1 MDENM
6 QKGLTSQEAARRQ
19 QEGRNVLTQG
29 KKQSLLGVIVS
40 QFKSPLILL
49 LIVAAAISFA
59 TGEVVDAVIITIVVI
74 ANCVIGTV
82 QEVSAEKSVEALKS
96 LSVATAVVIRDGVQ
110 QEISSEELVP

>member
-59 TGEVVDAVIITIVVI
+59 
-74 ANCVIGTV
+74 
-82 QEVSAEKSVEALKS
+82 
-96 LSVATAVVIRDGVQ
+96 R
-110 QEISSEELVP
+110 